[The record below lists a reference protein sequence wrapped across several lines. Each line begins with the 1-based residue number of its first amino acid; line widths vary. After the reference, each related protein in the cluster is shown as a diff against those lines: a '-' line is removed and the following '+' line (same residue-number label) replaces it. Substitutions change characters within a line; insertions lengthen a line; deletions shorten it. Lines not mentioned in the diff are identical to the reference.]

1 MQMTLIQQTLK
12 NKDFAGGERKKLEIF
27 FAILRISLAYQ
38 FLVQKKNSNSHVL
51 GRTLGTKP
59 NSSIPPGTGR

>member
-1 MQMTLIQQTLK
+1 MQMTLIQETLK
-12 NKDFAGGERKKLEIF
+12 NKYRGGLAKKIEIF

-38 FLVQKKNSNSHVL
+38 FLVQKKNSNSPAL
-51 GRTLGTKP
+51 GPTFGTKP